1 MQKPEVYMK
10 WAKLQAS
17 VPGWAAAVGYKSVN
31 IDQRQIVL
39 RILSASSIGL
49 PWTLEQGCQKI
60 LVMEQL
66 DNKKWGNETNQNIDY
81 WHQENFD

>member
-1 MQKPEVYMK
+1 MAGRE
-10 WAKLQAS
+10 
-17 VPGWAAAVGYKSVN
+17 AAVGYKSVN

-39 RILSASSIGL
+39 RILSASSMGL

-66 DNKKWGNETNQNIDY
+66 DNKKWGNETNQNRDY
-81 WHQENFD
+81 

>member
-1 MQKPEVYMK
+1 M
-10 WAKLQAS
+10 
-17 VPGWAAAVGYKSVN
+17 GYKSVN

-39 RILSASSIGL
+39 RILSASSMGL

-66 DNKKWGNETNQNIDY
+66 DNKKWGNETNQNRDY
-81 WHQENFD
+81 LHQENFDVTKVVVEVLEYG